1 LGVCTKRFSAA
12 QGTCQMSPPRIL
24 AGRWS
29 WGSVPEFPAKAT
41 RNRVMLLQHLLFAG
55 HHMCVVRI
63 MLQWICASLF
73 VSDLH

>member
-1 LGVCTKRFSAA
+1 MGVCTKRFSAA
-12 QGTCQMSPPRIL
+12 QGICQMFLPRIL

-55 HHMCVVRI
+55 HHMLCYVDNAVMDVCI
-63 MLQWICASLF
+63 TVFQ
-73 VSDLH
+73 